1 MFGRDEDQQLTLI
14 KSLISKLHDKVKIL
28 DYTKNPLTEFKTSKA
43 SLLTS
48 KYEGFGLTI
57 IESIEMGCPALSYNI
72 PYSPSEIIKNGENG
86 YLIEENN
93 IDSLS

>member
-86 YLIEENN
+86 YLYRRK
-93 IDSLS
+93 